1 MTETW
6 LYASGDEAYITEMTP
21 SGYLFHSFPRIGRRG
36 GGIAIMFKSAL
47 SDSISMH
54 PLPFN
59 SFESVELRLSNDSTS
74 VSVICLYRPPPSK
87 QNKLSNKMF
96 FEEFPTLV
104 SEYSHARRDLAFID
118 DFNFHFQD
126 SSNGDVDQLKT
137 FLNDHDLV
145 QLVDMPTHK
154 RGHVLD
160 WVIVRRD
167 ASCLSLETV
176 EDIALSDHSAIYYS
190 VNVRRP
196 TARKRLVTSRN
207 LRAMNSTDFQADIK
221 SFAETADDQCADPGL
236 LDVYDTGLR
245 QVLDRHAPLTTRRVS
260 DRPSAPWMTDGIKA
274 AKRELRRAKRQWRDT
289 RLTVH
294 REIYT
299 KQRGVVK
306 TLVRAARK
314 LHFSARTEKRS
325 NTKQLFSVSSGLLGK
340 SKITPLPSDIPRSA
354 LRDRFCMFFSPKNPE
369 HPTRP

>member
-1 MTETW
+1 
-6 LYASGDEAYITEMTP
+6 
-21 SGYLFHSFPRIGRRG
+21 
-36 GGIAIMFKSAL
+36 
-47 SDSISMH
+47 
-54 PLPFN
+54 
-59 SFESVELRLSNDSTS
+59 
-74 VSVICLYRPPPSK
+74 
-87 QNKLSNKMF
+87 
-96 FEEFPTLV
+96 
-104 SEYSHARRDLAFID
+104 
-118 DFNFHFQD
+118 
-126 SSNGDVDQLKT
+126 
-137 FLNDHDLV
+137 
-145 QLVDMPTHK
+145 MPTHK

-167 ASCLSLETV
+167 ASCLSL
-176 EDIALSDHSAIYYS
+176 DIALSDHSAIYCS

-221 SFAETADDQCADPGL
+221 SFAETAGDQWL

-260 DRPSAPWMTDGIKA
+260 DRPSASWMTDGIKA
-274 AKRELRRAKRQWRDT
+274 AKHRLRRAERQWRDT

-294 REIYT
+294 REIYI

-314 LHFSARTEKRS
+314 LHFSARIENCS

-340 SKITPLPSDIPRSA
+340 SKTTPLPSDIPRSA
-354 LRDRFCMFFSPKNPE
+354 LQDRFCMFFSQKIQNIRQDLDAHPSEPATFSPYDGPKLCLFQPVTEEEIRKLTVESPTKTCMLDPIPTSLTKECLSDLLPLQYHKNSKQLSLFWSRPTSVQAGRGNPYVKE
-369 HPTRP
+369 TWTGSE